1 MKLELAMHDT
11 LAGRGRITYDPYTPE
26 EQKVQEDLALKYL
39 GGDIEDIQI
48 ESLRQVKELFIQMRN
63 KYKWLANDIKTN
75 QYVKQQTQENVK
87 R

>member
-1 MKLELAMHDT
+1 MHDT

-26 EQKVQEDLALKYL
+26 EQKVQEDIALKYL
-39 GGDIEDIQI
+39 EGESEDIQI

-75 QYVKQQTQENVK
+75 
-87 R
+87 

>member
-1 MKLELAMHDT
+1 LKKQEREIRDLKLELAMHDT

-26 EQKVQEDLALKYL
+26 EQKVQEDIALKYL
-39 GGDIEDIQI
+39 EGESEDIQI

-75 QYVKQQTQENVK
+75 
-87 R
+87 

>member
-75 QYVKQQTQENVK
+75 QYVKQ
-87 R
+87 

>member
-1 MKLELAMHDT
+1 MHDT

>member
-1 MKLELAMHDT
+1 LKLELAMHDT

-75 QYVKQQTQENVK
+75 QYVKQ
-87 R
+87 

>member
-1 MKLELAMHDT
+1 LLKKQEREIRDLKLELAMHDT

-26 EQKVQEDLALKYL
+26 EQKVQEDIALKYL
-39 GGDIEDIQI
+39 EGESEDIQI

-75 QYVKQQTQENVK
+75 
-87 R
+87 